1 MSVPRRMT
9 IGYFRQDVEEMA
21 GRSVLDEAILGS
33 GRVGDLH
40 HELEATQSC
49 DGRPGAGRRDG
60 PDPRALRRGAGGV
73 RTSRRLRA
81 RSAGARSAARPRLR
95 RREDRRRCRTAVGRV
110 EDACG
115 DGAGA
120 ARASRRAVDG
130 RADEPPRHR
139 IDHLARRVSE
149 GFARR
154 AAHDLARSRVHE
166 PPGDQDRGDR
176 QRRDHGVFR
185 QLRFL
190 RARARGARG
199 EPRSGVRAAA
209 GHAGQGTAV
218 HRALC
223 RACRQGGPG
232 TEPGQGAGEN
242 REDRAAEEAPGR
254 EVRLPRAATIG
265 RTGRDAGRRHQ
276 SLRTASRARRAEPDD
291 PPRRALVRDGQ
302 ERRGQVD
309 AAEDGGRRAAA

>member
-1 MSVPRRMT
+1 MRWPTRRGPT
-9 IGYFRQDVEEMA
+9 RWTRSSRASARCRRSTNISAATRSRAQAREVLHGLGFDDERIDGDVGQLSGGWKMRVAMA
-21 GRSVLDEAILGS
+21 RVLL
-33 GRVGDLH
+33 
-40 HELEATQSC
+40 
-49 DGRPGAGRRDG
+49 GRPDV
-60 PDPRALRRGAGGV
+60 L
-73 RTSRRLRA
+73 LM
-81 RSAGARSAARPRLR
+81 
-95 RREDRRRCRTAVGRV
+95 
-110 EDACG
+110 
-115 DGAGA
+115 
-120 ARASRRAVDG
+120 
-130 RADEPPRHR
+130 DEPTN
-139 IDHLARRVSE
+139 HLDIESIIWLEEFLKAS
-149 GFARR
+149 ARR

-166 PPGDQDRGDR
+166 PPRDQDRGDR
-176 QRRDHGVFR
+176 RRRDHGVFR

-199 EPRSGVRAAA
+199 EPRSGLRAAA

-232 TEPGQGAGEN
+232 TEPGQGAGED

-265 RTGRDAGRRHQ
+265 RAGRDAGRRHQ